1 MPTSP
6 APGPTEPLSQQQR
19 KDPTALALQIH
30 PTCPA
35 SCVLR
40 HRQVA
45 TSCKSLHD
53 EHAHARAKILN
64 TFKLIQF
71 IWIDVLSRTQEHR
84 IALRSYDSK
93 RELMVVSPCY
103 LFNMFAQAKKWLQA
117 ISQTQRLAPQ
127 RAKASGINSRPKM
140 SQASSIVGYVGLRR
154 DFPTGQSTAQ
164 LTGAVSSKSQ
174 ESQLLLFASFY
185 CECQWV
191 LDFRARSCK
200 QTWTYSA
207 SFTPWEETVDLHM
220 FTYVSNR

>member
-1 MPTSP
+1 MRCSCQ
-6 APGPTEPLSQQQR
+6 PLLLQDRLSRYLSSRERIQQLWLCKFIR
-19 KDPTALALQIH
+19 HVLR
-30 PTCPA
+30 PA
-35 SCVLR
+35 SCVT
-40 HRQVA
+40 VKFA

-174 ESQLLLFASFY
+174 ESQLLLFASFLL
-185 CECQWV
+185 WV
-191 LDFRARSCK
+191 S
-200 QTWTYSA
+200 
-207 SFTPWEETVDLHM
+207 
-220 FTYVSNR
+220 VSVRLPC